1 MNSQVLCF
9 LGLQP
14 VRPRV
19 HCGIYISGDQ
29 RRDHAT
35 GGAPALED
43 DDELELLCE
52 EAGAL
57 ALEDDDD
64 ELELLCEEAGALA
77 LEDDDELELLCE
89 EEEEDDDDD
98 APATLRLLERDE
110 RSTGSMMRRRRHQ
123 KLPKEPFAFV
133 PRYLHART
141 SKARMRRDAPGWSTT
156 SNVT

>member
-57 ALEDDDD
+57 ALEDDD
-64 ELELLCEEAGALA
+64 
-77 LEDDDELELLCE
+77 ELELLCE
-89 EEEEDDDDD
+89 EEEEEDDDD

-110 RSTGSMMRRRRHQ
+110 RGTGSMMRRRRHQ
-123 KLPKEPFAFV
+123 KLPKESFAFV

>member
-57 ALEDDDD
+57 ALEDDD
-64 ELELLCEEAGALA
+64 
-77 LEDDDELELLCE
+77 ELELLCE
-89 EEEEDDDDD
+89 EEEEEDDDD

-123 KLPKEPFAFV
+123 KLPKESFAFV

>member
-57 ALEDDDD
+57 ALEDDD
-64 ELELLCEEAGALA
+64 ELELLC
-77 LEDDDELELLCE
+77 DE
-89 EEEEDDDDD
+89 EEEEDDDD

-110 RSTGSMMRRRRHQ
+110 RGTGSMMRRRRHQ
-123 KLPKEPFAFV
+123 KLPKESFAFV

>member
-52 EAGAL
+52 E
-57 ALEDDDD
+57 
-64 ELELLCEEAGALA
+64 
-77 LEDDDELELLCE
+77 E
-89 EEEEDDDDD
+89 EEEDDDD
-98 APATLRLLERDE
+98 APATLRLLERALD
-110 RSTGSMMRRRRHQ
+110 R
-123 KLPKEPFAFV
+123 
-133 PRYLHART
+133 
-141 SKARMRRDAPGWSTT
+141 
-156 SNVT
+156 

>member
-57 ALEDDDD
+57 ALEDDD
-64 ELELLCEEAGALA
+64 ELELLC
-77 LEDDDELELLCE
+77 DE
-89 EEEEDDDDD
+89 EEEEEDDDD

-110 RSTGSMMRRRRHQ
+110 RGTGSMMRRRRHQ
-123 KLPKEPFAFV
+123 KLPKESFAFV